1 MFNNWWLNNV
11 MQKTYFHDRKHISE
25 KKVQKKT
32 IPLQYIDEKR
42 IVDINKLLNRV
53 KIDQKN
59 ETKRKIIF
67 YSTASVLIF
76 LLGFFII

>member
-1 MFNNWWLNNV
+1 
-11 MQKTYFHDRKHISE
+11 MQKAYFHDNKHNSE

-32 IPLQYIDEKR
+32 IPLQYIDQNR

-53 KIDQKN
+53 KIDQNN

-67 YSTASVLIF
+67 YSSTVLGLS
-76 LLGFFII
+76 LLGTLITFLK

>member
-1 MFNNWWLNNV
+1 
-11 MQKTYFHDRKHISE
+11 MQNTYFHDKKHIGE

-32 IPLQYIDEKR
+32 IPLQYIDQKR
-42 IVDINKLLNRV
+42 IVDINKLLNSV

-67 YSTASVLIF
+67 YSSTVLGLS
-76 LLGFFII
+76 LLGTLITFLK

>member
-1 MFNNWWLNNV
+1 
-11 MQKTYFHDRKHISE
+11 MQNTYFHDKKHIGE

-32 IPLQYIDEKR
+32 IPLQYIDQKR
-42 IVDINKLLNRV
+42 IVDINKLLDRV

-67 YSTASVLIF
+67 YSSTVLGLS
-76 LLGFFII
+76 LLGTLITFLK

>member
-1 MFNNWWLNNV
+1 
-11 MQKTYFHDRKHISE
+11 MQKTYLHDKKHLSE

-32 IPLQYIDEKR
+32 IPLQYIDQKR

-59 ETKRKIIF
+59 ETKLKIIF
-67 YSTASVLIF
+67 YSSTVLGLS
-76 LLGFFII
+76 LLGTLITFLK

>member
-1 MFNNWWLNNV
+1 
-11 MQKTYFHDRKHISE
+11 MQKTYFHDNKHISE

-32 IPLQYIDEKR
+32 IPLQYIDQKR

-67 YSTASVLIF
+67 YSSTVLGLS
-76 LLGFFII
+76 LLGTLITFLK

>member
-1 MFNNWWLNNV
+1 
-11 MQKTYFHDRKHISE
+11 MQKTYFHDKKHISE

-32 IPLQYIDEKR
+32 IPLQYIDQKR

-59 ETKRKIIF
+59 ETKQKIIF
-67 YSTASVLIF
+67 YSSTVLGLS
-76 LLGFFII
+76 LLGALITFLK